1 MTVKTLSVLLPALLM
16 LGASGCATNSAE
28 LKRLSDA
35 VAAAQRSADQATGVA
50 QEALDTAKQAR
61 SEAANANATARNAQN
76 AAAQAQATADKA
88 SQDAAA
94 AQDTASRAEVKA
106 ERMFTKAVSK

>member
-1 MTVKTLSVLLPALLM
+1 MTVKTLSLLVPALIM
-16 LGASGCATNSAE
+16 LGASGCATNTAE

-35 VAAAQRSADQATGVA
+35 VEAAQRSADQATGVA

-61 SEAANANATARNAQN
+61 GDVAGASAAARSAQD
-76 AAAQAQATADKA
+76 AAAQAQATANKA

-94 AQDTASRAEVKA
+94 AQDAASRAEVKA
-106 ERMFTKAVSK
+106 ERMFTKSVSK